1 MFKEEK
7 NQIKKTISNLKS
19 ISYIFPVF
27 NEEERLINLFKY
39 LDKNITHKNQEVI
52 FVNDG
57 SFDSSKTLI
66 KNYIVKKNK
75 ENKYNFILI
84 TYNKNKGKGFALK
97 KGVQRSKKEWILT
110 LDVDLSAKFSELNSW
125 LNKKYILK
133 EKNFS
138 YFGSRVLSGANVD
151 AIYIRKFLGNIFLIF
166 EKILIN
172 SRVNDTQC
180 GFKLYHKSYVKKV
193 FKSLKTCGFAH
204 DVEIIFLLHKYNIN
218 IKELPIN
225 WTHKTGSKINVV
237 LDSINMIY
245 EIIKIKLRYF

>member
-1 MFKEEK
+1 M
-7 NQIKKTISNLKS
+7 
-19 ISYIFPVF
+19 
-27 NEEERLINLFKY
+27 INLFKY

-66 KNYIVKKNK
+66 KNYIVKKNR

-138 YFGSRVLSGANVD
+138 FFGSRILSGANVD
-151 AIYIRKFLGNIFLIF
+151 AIYIRKFLGNFFRIF
-166 EKILIN
+166 ENIIIGSNIK
-172 SRVNDTQC
+172 DTQC
-180 GFKLYHKSYVKKV
+180 GFKLYHKSYAKKV
-193 FKSLKTCGFAH
+193 FKSLKTSGFAH
-204 DVEIIFLLHKYNIN
+204 DVEIIFLLKKNKIK
-218 IKELPIN
+218 IKELPIK
-225 WTHKTGSKINVV
+225 WVHKSGSKINIVI
-237 LDSINMIY
+237 DSLKMFFDLL
-245 EIIKIKLRYF
+245 KIKSKFS